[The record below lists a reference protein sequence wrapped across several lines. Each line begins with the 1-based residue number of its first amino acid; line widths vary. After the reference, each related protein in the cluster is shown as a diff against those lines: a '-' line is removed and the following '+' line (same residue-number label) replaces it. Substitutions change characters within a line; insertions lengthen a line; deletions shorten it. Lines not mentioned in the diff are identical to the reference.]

1 MKSEQMRACCV
12 TLLVILIVCMMLR
25 CMLKRKPAGSNTCGH
40 RGVKS
45 HHEQPVAQP
54 VVQPVAHPEYV
65 VYGYMSCPYTAKQV
79 QYMESNN
86 IKYTFVDTKTEE
98 GSMELSKIT
107 GGGTGVPVIVNP
119 VSNKFK
125 VGYTEL

>member
-1 MKSEQMRACCV
+1 MV
-12 TLLVILIVCMMLR
+12 
-25 CMLKRKPAGSNTCGH
+25 
-40 RGVKS
+40 
-45 HHEQPVAQP
+45 QPVA
-54 VVQPVAHPEYV
+54 QPVAHPEYV

>member
-1 MKSEQMRACCV
+1 
-12 TLLVILIVCMMLR
+12 MMLR
-25 CMLKRKPAGSNTCGH
+25 CMLKRKPVGSKSCGH
-40 RGVKS
+40 HRGNEQPTAHHNVKS
-45 HHEQPVAQP
+45 NEQPT
-54 VVQPVAHPEYV
+54 AHPGYI

-86 IKYTFVDTKTEE
+86 IKYTFVDTKTEA
-98 GSMELSKIT
+98 GMTELTQIT

-119 VSNKFK
+119 VTSQYK